1 MRLIT
6 TGAPIDVSAVL
17 LTSRGKVHS
26 DHDLVCCNHHTQD
39 GVRAS
44 GDTVTADLP
53 HIPDNIHTVA
63 VIASID
69 LEAQPTAVFDHHSR
83 WRTETTQPSG
93 TTLSF
98 EPAPFTS
105 GETVS
110 NVAEIRRHASG
121 WKVRAVG
128 QGYDTGLAGMATD
141 YGINV
146 EG

>member
-6 TGAPIDVSAVL
+6 TGAPIDVCAVL
-17 LTSRGKVHS
+17 LTSHGKVRG
-26 DHDLVCCNHHTQD
+26 DADLVFYNHPHHD

-53 HIPDNIHTVA
+53 RVPDDVHTVA

-69 LEAQPTAVFDHHSR
+69 LETQPTAVFDQHSR
-83 WRTETTQPSG
+83 WRAETTQPSG

-110 NVAEIRRHASG
+110 IVVEIYRHAAG

-128 QGYDTGLAGMATD
+128 QGYDTGLAGLVAD

-146 EG
+146 EP